1 MQPIEPHMRPCSVSL
16 FLSFCPFPSFHPS
29 NHRTAHV
36 LIYQVTFSII
46 WSANRKG
53 NTDKTIFLHLVL
65 LSLIFF
71 PFPSFLCFLILLVI
85 FSQAKCHKYV
95 KFLLKSPALAHRAHP
110 SLGLL
115 LPVWR
120 LIQGKSNSLS
130 LTKTRHFCRY
140 PSSRRLKSLAKEQQ
154 APQQYRSDTEHR
166 SPFLA
171 LYGKTSLSP
180 VQDLT
185 SKRKLNNSRAC
196 DATKAIA

>member
-1 MQPIEPHMRPCSVSL
+1 MQPIEPHMHPCSVFL

-29 NHRTAHV
+29 NHRTAHI

-65 LSLIFF
+65 HSLIFF
-71 PFPSFLCFLILLVI
+71 PFPSFLCFLNLLVI
-85 FSQAKCHKYV
+85 FSQVQCHKYA
-95 KFLLKSPALAHRAHP
+95 KFLLKSPALAQRSHP

-115 LPVWR
+115 LPGWR
-120 LIQGKSNSLS
+120 LIQGKSTSLS
-130 LTKTRHFCRY
+130 LTKTRHFCTH

-166 SPFLA
+166 SLFPT
-171 LYGKTSLSP
+171 LYGRTSLSP
-180 VQDLT
+180 VQELT

-196 DATKAIA
+196 DAMNAIA